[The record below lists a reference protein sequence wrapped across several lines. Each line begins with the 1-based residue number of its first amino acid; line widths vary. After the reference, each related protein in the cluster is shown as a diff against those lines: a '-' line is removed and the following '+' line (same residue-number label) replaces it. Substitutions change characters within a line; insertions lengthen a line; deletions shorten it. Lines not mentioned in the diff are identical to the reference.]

1 MISRVILISLLTSVL
16 FVTTIYAQDYSV
28 YYNRCNMA
36 DSLADIKEYKEA
48 LINYKQAFETVD
60 YVHAENLRKAS
71 VCAIECDD
79 FNKAY
84 LYAKQSVINGGER
97 YIFKRIKRRKFKRT
111 DYYRR
116 LKDSI
121 DYFLELHNE
130 RVNQSYKNIIDSLEY
145 VDQVIIRGAKDKS
158 RHYNIDITTLPLNR
172 FDLDSCNMNLLLNLF
187 DKYGFPSEKI
197 LGEDSYF
204 MANTLIHHNF
214 RKVENEKYHKMIF
227 EAIIKGEYN
236 PLFFSWWYDQFYQS
250 KKSEPYFTLFG
261 IERSEE
267 NINRVNNRRRKFFL
281 PDLK

>member
-1 MISRVILISLLTSVL
+1 
-16 FVTTIYAQDYSV
+16 
-28 YYNRCNMA
+28 MA

-121 DYFLELHNE
+121 DYFMELHNE

-172 FDLDSCNMNLLLNLF
+172 FDLDSCNMNLLLHLF

-261 IERSEE
+261 MQKSEE

>member
-1 MISRVILISLLTSVL
+1 MVSRVILISLLTSVL

-36 DSLADIKEYKEA
+36 DSLAHIKEYKEA

-145 VDQVIIRGAKDKS
+145 VDQVIIRGVKDKS

-172 FDLDSCNMNLLLNLF
+172 FDLDSCNMNLLLHLF

-261 IERSEE
+261 MQKSEE